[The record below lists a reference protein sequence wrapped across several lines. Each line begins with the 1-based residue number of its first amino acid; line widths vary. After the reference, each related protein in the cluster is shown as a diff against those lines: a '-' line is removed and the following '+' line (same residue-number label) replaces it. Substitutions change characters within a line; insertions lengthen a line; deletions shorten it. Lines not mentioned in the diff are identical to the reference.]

1 MPDANEN
8 PLADLPAASLAA
20 ALSVTLHYW
29 STEPDPLARAREQTL
44 ARAITA
50 LCAEL
55 EDRGEKET
63 VDRML
68 GSVT

>member
-1 MPDANEN
+1 MPNTNEN
-8 PLADLPAASLAA
+8 PLILLPTNSLLA

-44 ARAITA
+44 ARAIKA

-55 EDRGEKET
+55 EDRGEKES